1 MVKLENP
8 DFDKKSFIKKLESI
22 IYLILV
28 VPLIGFAWVFLEKER
43 QGALRSTFFDEPD
56 IMFHSVM
63 LIGVGYVLMRT
74 IGTWKRDL
82 LRSIERVEELD
93 LKLQLVKRPIIYRNL
108 LWAFGG
114 TIGAYGLYEKGDMLY
129 AIIFTVFLI
138 LLTANRPSPGY
149 FIKLF
154 KLKDEEKDWMQK

>member
-22 IYLILV
+22 IHLILV
-28 VPLIGFAWVFLEKER
+28 LPLVGFAWVFLEKEKA
-43 QGALRSTFFDEPD
+43 GTLRSTFFDQPD

-82 LRSIERVEELD
+82 LKSLEGVEKLD
-93 LKLQLVKRPIIYRNL
+93 LKLQMVKKPIIYRNL
-108 LWAFGG
+108 LWAFGAA
-114 TIGAYGLYEKGDMLY
+114 IGAYGLYEKGDMFY
-129 AIIFTVFLI
+129 ALVFSVFLI
-138 LLTANRPSPGY
+138 LLTANRPSPNY
-149 FIKLF
+149 FIKFF
-154 KLKDEEKDWMQK
+154 KLTGADKDWM